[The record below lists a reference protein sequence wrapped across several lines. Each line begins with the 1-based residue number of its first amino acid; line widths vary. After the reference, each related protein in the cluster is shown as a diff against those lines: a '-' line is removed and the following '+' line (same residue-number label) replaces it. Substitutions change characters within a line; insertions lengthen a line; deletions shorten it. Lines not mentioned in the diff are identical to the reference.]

1 MGRTRQECIEQ
12 LEELETWMDEMFLQV
27 ERKVEWSMSDYMNSE
42 DAKSLCSPFY
52 SGLNH
57 LGMKIT
63 ELRQQ
68 VQTDGY

>member
-1 MGRTRQECIEQ
+1 
-12 LEELETWMDEMFLQV
+12 
-27 ERKVEWSMSDYMNSE
+27 MNSE